1 MLQNFS
7 PYLPSSNVVEPN
19 AKKLLEMGAAAA
31 AIFVILV
38 CLCSTSKA
46 DLLSKNKEPQQT
58 PAAQVSPACLQR
70 DQRCNLAQQILSA
83 QTPHVQRPTSLL
95 CYREEAQIAMCRS
108 VTCALL
114 AQQWEHDNRL
124 FWTNSPAEWT
134 ALVCTSAP
142 EEWHDPQ
149 SASSWSCK
157 AAVTDTSTCA
167 QKEGCDL
174 CSWVASSS

>member
-7 PYLPSSNVVEPN
+7 PCLPSSNVVEPN

-83 QTPHVQRPTSLL
+83 PTPHVQRPTSLL
-95 CYREEAQIAMCRS
+95 CCREEAQIAMCRS

-124 FWTNSPAEWT
+124 FWNKQPSRVDSPG
-134 ALVCTSAP
+134 L
-142 EEWHDPQ
+142 HQ
-149 SASSWSCK
+149 
-157 AAVTDTSTCA
+157 
-167 QKEGCDL
+167 
-174 CSWVASSS
+174 CS

>member
-7 PYLPSSNVVEPN
+7 PCLPSSNVVEPN

-95 CYREEAQIAMCRS
+95 CCREEAQIAMCRS

-124 FWTNSPAEWT
+124 FWNKQPSRVDSPG
-134 ALVCTSAP
+134 L
-142 EEWHDPQ
+142 HQ
-149 SASSWSCK
+149 
-157 AAVTDTSTCA
+157 
-167 QKEGCDL
+167 
-174 CSWVASSS
+174 CS